1 MADGAIDVDVD
12 GLRELG
18 TGLTTLA
25 DTLGSA
31 LEAVDA
37 VPIDA
42 VAPVVGPV
50 GADFMS
56 ALLAAT
62 ARHREVLAGLTRV
75 TDAAGDLVLQTGRL
89 FEEADVTG
97 AATIG
102 AAGTGDAGATG
113 AGTGDSGSAG
123 AGSAGAG
130 SAGPDMTERWV

>member
-50 GADFMS
+50 GADDIVDVLFPETPRAPLVTVIPASASGRRSRSRRKTSTNWPSQRPKSWAVRAWSRAKTLSPTLTMS
-56 ALLAAT
+56 AK
-62 ARHREVLAGLTRV
+62 
-75 TDAAGDLVLQTGRL
+75 
-89 FEEADVTG
+89 
-97 AATIG
+97 
-102 AAGTGDAGATG
+102 
-113 AGTGDSGSAG
+113 
-123 AGSAGAG
+123 
-130 SAGPDMTERWV
+130 DMGFRRPNACRP